1 LEIISQG
8 IEQGKFRKSDPM
20 MLAQASWAVMH
31 GITSLLITQMDFP
44 WVDKEG
50 LIQSVVEAL
59 VRGVKA

>member
-1 LEIISQG
+1 
-8 IEQGKFRKSDPM
+8 M